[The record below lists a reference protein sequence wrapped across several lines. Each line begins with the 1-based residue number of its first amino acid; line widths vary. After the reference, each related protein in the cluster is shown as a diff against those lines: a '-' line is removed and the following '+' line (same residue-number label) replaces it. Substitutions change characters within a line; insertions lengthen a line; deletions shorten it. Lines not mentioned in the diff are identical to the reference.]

1 VLQEEGFIAEIQE
14 AGEGEAKFGCF
25 LEIQGKESP
34 TTDHRLEAG

>member
-14 AGEGEAKFGCF
+14 AGEGEEIWLF
-25 LEIQGKESP
+25 LKWKESP